1 MSMSIR
7 NPYNLIE
14 KANETF
20 NLYLEKYE
28 DIEKYMIS
36 SKKEQSEINHMF
48 NSFLE
53 KYDAINYK
61 FLELFQNLIEDNDNN
76 QKLIKNLESQID
88 ILKKNNKDIINLV
101 IDSNIKLDENNDV
114 IVDNFK
120 DSKEELDVKLKEVS
134 NSFSVTNDLIGVESE
149 KQLSEIRS
157 LGDLIGVESEKQLSE
172 IRSFDDSV
180 SDELINVNVMIDSYS
195 KKVSDEIMGL
205 RNTQNNLKDFYI
217 NDLKDFLNSQKDIN
231 NRILDSVNLFTLNYD
246 ECKRCFFND
255 NEHLLAE
262 YLDTDDLFRVC
273 YFNGIQFLSY
283 SPSENRLL
291 LKTKEGIILSTNN
304 RFYTIKEVIGF
315 DGYSVPQLYQFDD
328 FVVFDI
334 GMNRA
339 YASLRFA
346 AFNNCSAVYGFEID
360 EDTYSKAI
368 YNININP
375 KLSEKI
381 TPYNFGLSNNESEV
395 KLYYLE
401 GADGINTVKQDF
413 VDVQYEMIEN
423 KDAVKSKAVQVKK
436 TSKVIGD
443 IIKNNHIDSKIV
455 LKIDTEGS
463 EYDIVDDLIES
474 GLIKKMDL
482 IIGEGHNFN
491 DRNISDDLLKMGFK
505 EIEYR
510 DNEIVY
516 NFAFVKE
523 EFYDVWPLK
532 T

>member
-134 NSFSVTNDLIGVESE
+134 NSFSVTN
-149 KQLSEIRS
+149 
-157 LGDLIGVESEKQLSE
+157 DLIGVESEKQLSE